1 MPIQASPS
9 NAGFIVG
16 IMTQWTAYQ
25 IEQRWAFS
33 ALVTIGPKKGRMM
46 KDFTI
51 QKTVPFKIVLASLLF
66 VFLMTGCATQMN
78 APMNVRNELAP
89 TGKLRAGMNLGNNLF
104 TRKDAS
110 GQLQG
115 VSVDLMQELAKRL
128 DVPLEMVVYGQPGQV
143 ADDAVKGVWDVAILA
158 IEKTRAKTI
167 SFSPA
172 MTEIEAGYVVH
183 KNSPLQSADQVDARG
198 MKIAAQ
204 AKAGFELFLTN
215 ALKNAS
221 LTRPKDFASA
231 IEIFNQS
238 QVDAI
243 AGLKPNLIESMD
255 KLPQGKLLTGN
266 FMTVNHGF
274 STPLGKGAA
283 DAYLQNFVK
292 ELIASGFIT
301 KSIEKHQIKGLTAIK
316 G

>member
-1 MPIQASPS
+1 
-9 NAGFIVG
+9 
-16 IMTQWTAYQ
+16 
-25 IEQRWAFS
+25 
-33 ALVTIGPKKGRMM
+33 MM

-51 QKTVPFKIVLASLLF
+51 QKSMPFKIILASFLF
-66 VFLMTGCATQMN
+66 VFLLIGCTTPMN
-78 APMNVRNELAP
+78 APMNVRSELAP

-128 DVPLEMVVYGQPGQV
+128 GVPLEMVVYEQPGQV
-143 ADDAVKGVWDVAILA
+143 ADDAVKGMWDVAILA

-172 MTEIEAGYVVH
+172 MTEIEAGYVVD
-183 KNSPLQSADQVDARG
+183 KNSPIQSAEQVDAKG

-221 LTRPKDFASA
+221 LSRPKDFASA
-231 IEIFNQS
+231 IEQFNQS
-238 QVDAI
+238 QVDAL

-255 KLPQGKLLTGN
+255 KLPQGKLLPGH

-292 ELIASGFIT
+292 ELIASGFIA